1 MTTVFQDREL
11 AVDYRYF
18 VVDIMSNQ
26 LLAEI
31 PFTGVSYS
39 RSLREA
45 GEFSG
50 SIAITEA
57 TANLSLYENT
67 LPGKTA
73 LYVVRND
80 ICVWGGIIWTRSY
93 DIVGKSLNVSASEF
107 SSYFY
112 KRVIWKTWVNAYQAS
127 IVVSGPTV
135 TVTLDFAESSSIK
148 VGRPVYIDWSQD
160 YAAYNGY
167 YTPLSSPPPGLTE
180 DGRTTF
186 SVANGYVA
194 KNGDAKT
201 IPDKTNLRGIATVEV
216 NQDTYDYAR
225 QLFVELETDLFD
237 FDFPNDAIRPGIDV
251 FNTIDTYSR
260 SGGIAFIALNQPHQ
274 LIAGQRISI
283 TDADNGFDDL
293 EATVLDAPTPLTLS
307 YANTGPNVATTS
319 AVDNAKSINF
329 WQRNQDIVTVTT
341 FNPHGFKKDDIVYID
356 RLNASVNGYHRI
368 LVDDVE
374 DSGTYFQI
382 ASAGSDLGISFAGG
396 SGATATVSPAV
407 NYSTW
412 GEFTLNGDLDM
423 GYSSELPSQK
433 LQQAEPVRGFEL
445 KSVGEILEEY
455 SNVADGFEYRID
467 CAYNPSTNSFTRTF
481 VFLPLFPASL
491 KEYIDS
497 LPGGSLPPGEF
508 APVSAYG
515 ADEYVFEYPGNILN
529 ATLEENA
536 QEAATRFWVQGSDST
551 LSSDASQPYSGA
563 ADVDLLSRGWP
574 LLEEVEKVDK
584 VAEESTLYERAKR
597 FLAEAKPPISNFTI
611 SVNGSLTPVVASYKP
626 GDWCSVII
634 NDDFVKLRL
643 TSYIELNDGTGRE
656 VLLRK
661 IDAYSVSVPDNPTF
675 PEQVDLQLVTEAEV
689 DKIGNPTS

>member
-18 VVDIMSNQ
+18 VVDLMSNE

-31 PFTGVSYS
+31 PFTEVSYS

-45 GEFSG
+45 GTFSG
-50 SIAITEA
+50 SIAVTEA

-73 LYVVRND
+73 LYVVRNN

-93 DIVGKSLNVSASEF
+93 DIVGKSLSVDASEF

-127 IVVSGPTV
+127 ISVSGPTV
-135 TVTLDFAESSSIK
+135 TVTLDFAEASSIK

-160 YAAYNGY
+160 HSAYNGY
-167 YTPLSSPPPGLTE
+167 YSPLSVGLTE
-180 DGRTTF
+180 DNRTTF
-186 SVANGYVA
+186 TVSNGYVA
-194 KNGDAKT
+194 GNGDAKT
-201 IPDKTNLRGIATVEV
+201 IPNMNLKGIATVEV

-260 SGGIAFIALNQPHQ
+260 SGNVAFITLNQPHQ
-274 LIAGQRISI
+274 LIPGQRISV

-293 EATVLDAPTPLTLS
+293 EATVLTAPTPLTLT

-319 AVDNAKSINF
+319 AVDTVGTINF
-329 WQRNQDIVTVTT
+329 FQRNDNIVTVTT

-356 RLNASVNGYHRI
+356 RLNASVDGYHRV
-368 LVDDVE
+368 LVADVE

-382 ASAGSDLGISFAGG
+382 ASSGSDLGISFAGN

-455 SNVADGFEYRID
+455 SNVANGFEYRID
-467 CAYNPSTNSFTRTF
+467 CAYNAATNSFTRTF
-481 VFLPLFPASL
+481 VFLPLFPNSL

-497 LPGGSLPPGEF
+497 LPGGVLPPGEF

-536 QEAATRFWVQGSDST
+536 QDAATRFWVQGSDET

-563 ADVDLLSRGWP
+563 ADVDLLNRGWP

-584 VAEESTLYERAKR
+584 VAEESTLHERAKR
-597 FLAEAKPPISNFTI
+597 FLAEARPPISNFTI

-634 NDDFVKLRL
+634 NDDFVRLRL
-643 TSYIELNDGTGRE
+643 TSYIELKDGTGRE

-661 IDAYSVSVPDNPTF
+661 IDAYSVSVPDNPAF

>member
-18 VVDIMSNQ
+18 VVDLMSNE

-45 GEFSG
+45 GTFSG
-50 SIAITEA
+50 SIAVTEA

-73 LYVVRND
+73 LYVVRNNT
-80 ICVWGGIIWTRSY
+80 CVWGGIIWTRSY
-93 DIVGKSLNVSASEF
+93 DIVGKSLNIDASEF

-112 KRVIWKTWVNAYQAS
+112 KRVMWKTWVNAYQAS
-127 IVVSGPTV
+127 IIVSGSV
-135 TVTLDFAESSSIK
+135 ANVTLDFAESSSIR
-148 VGRPVYIDWSQD
+148 VGSPVFIDWSPD
-160 YAAYNGY
+160 HSAYNGY
-167 YTPLSSPPPGLTE
+167 YTPLSSPAPGLTE

-186 SVANGYVA
+186 SVSNGYVA
-194 KNGDAKT
+194 QNGEAKT
-201 IPDKTNLRGIATVEV
+201 IPNMSLKGTATVEV

-225 QLFVELETDLFD
+225 QLFIELETDLFD

-260 SGGIAFIALNQPHQ
+260 SGDVAFITLNQPHQ
-274 LIAGQRISI
+274 LIPGQRISV
-283 TDADNGFDDL
+283 TDADNGFDDI
-293 EATVLDAPTPLTLS
+293 EATVLTAPTPLTLS
-307 YANTGPNVATTS
+307 YANPGPDVAATS
-319 AVDNAKSINF
+319 AVDTVGLINF
-329 WQRNQDIVTVTT
+329 FQRNDSIVTITT

-356 RLNASVNGYHRI
+356 RLNASVDGYHRI
-368 LVDDVE
+368 LVADVE

-382 ASAGSDLGISFAGG
+382 ANSGSDLGISFAGN

-412 GEFTLNGDLDM
+412 GEFTQNGDLDM

-433 LQQAEPVRGFEL
+433 LQLAEPIRGFEL

-455 SNVADGFEYRID
+455 SNVANGFEYRID
-467 CAYNPSTNSFTRTF
+467 CAYNVATNSFTRTF
-481 VFLPLFPASL
+481 VFLPLFPNSL

-497 LPGGSLPPGEF
+497 LPGGVLPPGEF

-536 QEAATRFWVQGSDST
+536 QDAATRFWVQGSDDT

-563 ADVDLLSRGWP
+563 ADVDLLNRGWP

-584 VAEESTLYERAKR
+584 VAEESTLHERAKR
-597 FLAEAKPPISNFTI
+597 FLAESRPPISNFTI
-611 SVNGSLTPVVASYKP
+611 SVNGSLTPIVASYKP

-661 IDAYSVSVPDNPTF
+661 IDAYSVTVPNNPAF
-675 PEQVDLQLVTEAEV
+675 PEQVSLDLVTEAEV
-689 DKIGNPTS
+689 DKIGDPTS

>member
-18 VVDIMSNQ
+18 VVDIMSND

-31 PFTGVSYS
+31 PFTSVSYS

-50 SIAITEA
+50 SIAVAEA

-73 LYVVRND
+73 LYVVRNN

-167 YTPLSSPPPGLTE
+167 YTPLSSPAPGLTE

-260 SGGIAFIALNQPHQ
+260 SGGIAFITLNQPHQ

-356 RLNASVNGYHRI
+356 RLNASVNGYHRV

-455 SNVADGFEYRID
+455 SNVANGFEYRID
-467 CAYNPSTNSFTRTF
+467 CAYNAATNSFTRTF
-481 VFLPLFPASL
+481 VFLPLFPNSL

-497 LPGGSLPPGEF
+497 LPGGTLPPGEF

-515 ADEYVFEYPGNILN
+515 ADEFVFEYPGNILN

-536 QEAATRFWVQGSDST
+536 QDSATRFWVQGSDST

-584 VAEESTLYERAKR
+584 VAEESTLHERAKR
-597 FLAEAKPPISNFTI
+597 FLAESKPPISNFTI
-611 SVNGSLTPVVASYKP
+611 SVNGSLTPIVASYKP

-634 NDDFVKLRL
+634 NDEFVKLRL

>member
-11 AVDYRYF
+11 AADYRYF
-18 VVDIMSNQ
+18 VVDIISNE

-50 SIAITEA
+50 SIAISEA

-73 LYVVRND
+73 LYVVRNN

-93 DIVGKSLNVSASEF
+93 DIVGKSLSVSGSEF

-112 KRVIWKTWVNAYQAS
+112 KRVLWKTWVNAYQAS
-127 IVVSGPTV
+127 IVVSGSIV
-135 TVTLDFAESSSIK
+135 NVTLDFAEASSIT

-160 YAAYNGY
+160 HSAYSGY
-167 YTPLSSPPPGLTE
+167 YTPLSSPAPGLTE

-194 KNGDAKT
+194 GNGEAKT
-201 IPDKTNLRGIATVEV
+201 IPNMKLNGIATVEV

-225 QLFVELETDLFD
+225 QLFEELETDLFD

-260 SGGIAFIALNQPHQ
+260 SGNIAYITLNQPHQ

-293 EATVLDAPTPLTLS
+293 EATVLDAPTPFTLS
-307 YANTGPNVATTS
+307 YANTGPDVSTTS
-319 AVDNAKSINF
+319 AVDTVGLINF
-329 WQRNQDIVTVTT
+329 YQRNDNIVTITT

-356 RLNASVNGYHRI
+356 GLNASVDGYHRV
-368 LVDDVE
+368 LVGDVE

-382 ASAGSDLGISFAGG
+382 ASVGSDLGISFAGN

-412 GEFTLNGDLDM
+412 GEFTQNGDLDI
-423 GYSSELPSQK
+423 GYSSQLPSQK
-433 LQQAEPVRGFEL
+433 QQQAEPVRGFEL
-445 KSVGEILEEY
+445 KSIGEILEEY
-455 SNVADGFEYRID
+455 SNVANGFEYRVD
-467 CAYNPSTNSFTRTF
+467 CSYDPTTNSFTRTF

-497 LPGGSLPPGEF
+497 LPGGVLPPGEF

-515 ADEYVFEYPGNILN
+515 ADEYVFEYPGNVLN

-536 QEAATRFWVQGSDST
+536 QDAATRFWVQGSDST
-551 LSSDASQPYSGA
+551 LSSEASQPYSGA

-574 LLEEVEKVDK
+574 LLEEVEKVDN
-584 VAEESTLYERAKR
+584 VAEESTLHERAKR
-597 FLAEAKPPISNFTI
+597 FLAESKPPISNFTI
-611 SVNGSLTPVVASYKP
+611 SVNGSLTPIVASYKP

-661 IDAYSVSVPDNPTF
+661 IDAYSVSVPDNPAF

-689 DKIGNPTS
+689 DKIGTPTS

>member
-18 VVDIMSNQ
+18 VVDLMSNE

-45 GEFSG
+45 GTFSG
-50 SIAITEA
+50 SIAVTEA

-73 LYVVRND
+73 LYVVRNN

-93 DIVGKSLNVSASEF
+93 DIVGKSLSVDASEF

-127 IVVSGPTV
+127 IVVSGPIV
-135 TVTLDFAESSSIK
+135 NVTLDFAEASSIAA
-148 VGRPVYIDWSQD
+148 GRPVYIDWSQD
-160 YAAYNGY
+160 HSAYTGY
-167 YTPLSSPPPGLTE
+167 YTPLSSPAPGLTE

-194 KNGDAKT
+194 GNGEAKT
-201 IPDKTNLRGIATVEV
+201 IPNMILKGIATVEV

-237 FDFPNDAIRPGIDV
+237 FDFPNDAIRPGINV

-260 SGGIAFIALNQPHQ
+260 SGNIAFITLNQPHQ
-274 LIAGQRISI
+274 LIPGQRISV

-293 EATVLDAPTPLTLS
+293 EATVLTAPTPLTLS

-319 AVDNAKSINF
+319 ASDSVGLINF
-329 WQRNQDIVTVTT
+329 FQRNQSIVTVTT

-356 RLNASVNGYHRI
+356 GLNASVDGYHRV
-368 LVDDVE
+368 LVADVE
-374 DSGTYFQI
+374 DTGTYFQI
-382 ASAGSDLGISFAGG
+382 ASVGSDLGISFAGN

-412 GEFTLNGDLDM
+412 GEFTQNGDLDM
-423 GYSSELPSQK
+423 GYSSQLPSQK

-455 SNVADGFEYRID
+455 SNVANGFEYRID
-467 CAYNPSTNSFTRTF
+467 CAYNVATNSFTRTF
-481 VFLPLFPASL
+481 VFLPLFPNSL

-497 LPGGSLPPGEF
+497 LPGGILPPGEF

-536 QEAATRFWVQGSDST
+536 QDAATRFWVQGSDET

-563 ADVDLLSRGWP
+563 ADVDLLNRGWP
-574 LLEEVEKVDK
+574 LLEEVEKIDK

-597 FLAEAKPPISNFTI
+597 FLAESRPPISNFTI
-611 SVNGSLTPVVASYKP
+611 SVNGSLTPIVASYKP

-643 TSYIELNDGTGRE
+643 TSYIELKDGTGRE

>member
-18 VVDIMSNQ
+18 VVDIMTND

-31 PFTGVSYS
+31 PFTSVSYS

-50 SIAITEA
+50 SIAVTEA

-73 LYVVRND
+73 LYVVRNN

-93 DIVGKSLNVSASEF
+93 DIVGKSLSVSASEF

-127 IVVSGPTV
+127 IVVAGPTV
-135 TVTLDFAESSSIK
+135 TVTLDFAEASSIK
-148 VGRPVYIDWSQD
+148 VGRPVFIDWSQD
-160 YAAYNGY
+160 YAAYNGL
-167 YTPLSSPPPGLTE
+167 YTPLSSPPPRLTE

-186 SVANGYVA
+186 NVANGYVA

-201 IPDKTNLRGIATVEV
+201 IQDMTLTGTATVEV

-225 QLFVELETDLFD
+225 QLFAELETDLFD

-260 SGGIAFIALNQPHQ
+260 SGNIAYITLNQPHQ

-356 RLNASVNGYHRI
+356 RLNASVDGYHRI
-368 LVDDVE
+368 LVADVE
-374 DSGTYFQI
+374 DTGTYFQI
-382 ASAGSDLGISFAGG
+382 ANSGSDLGISFAGN

-412 GEFTLNGDLDM
+412 GEFTQNGDLDM
-423 GYSSELPSQK
+423 GYSSELPSQN
-433 LQQAEPVRGFEL
+433 LQLAEPVRGFEL

-455 SNVADGFEYRID
+455 SNVANGFEYRID
-467 CAYNPSTNSFTRTF
+467 CSYDPATNSFKRTF
-481 VFLPLFPASL
+481 VFLPLFPNSL

-497 LPGGSLPPGEF
+497 LPGGVLPPGEF

-536 QEAATRFWVQGSDST
+536 QDAATRFWVQGSDET

-563 ADVDLLSRGWP
+563 ADVDLLNRGWP
-574 LLEEVEKVDK
+574 LLEEVEKIDK
-584 VAEESTLYERAKR
+584 VAEESTLHERAKR
-597 FLAEAKPPISNFTI
+597 FLAESRPPISNFTI
-611 SVNGSLTPVVASYKP
+611 SVNGSLTPAVASYKP

-634 NDDFVKLRL
+634 NDDFVRLRL
-643 TSYIELNDGTGRE
+643 TSYIELKDGTGRE

-661 IDAYSVSVPDNPTF
+661 IDAYTVSVPDNPTF

-689 DKIGNPTS
+689 DKIGN

>member
-18 VVDIMSNQ
+18 VVDLMSNR

-31 PFTGVSYS
+31 PFTDVSYG

-45 GEFSG
+45 GTFSG
-50 SIAITEA
+50 SIAVTEA

-73 LYVVRND
+73 LYVVRNNV
-80 ICVWGGIIWTRSY
+80 CVWGGIVWTRSY
-93 DIVGKSLNVSASEF
+93 DIVGKSLSVNASEF

-112 KRVIWKTWVNAYQAS
+112 KRVMWKTWVNAYQAS
-127 IVVSGPTV
+127 IVVSGPV
-135 TVTLDFAESSSIK
+135 ANVTLDFAEASSIK
-148 VGRPVYIDWSQD
+148 AGRPVFIDWSPD
-160 YAAYNGY
+160 HSAYNGY
-167 YTPLSSPPPGLTE
+167 YTPLSSPAPGLTE

-194 KNGDAKT
+194 QNGEAKT
-201 IPDKTNLRGIATVEV
+201 IPNMTLKGTATVEV

-225 QLFVELETDLFD
+225 QLFIELETDLFD
-237 FDFPNDAIRPGIDV
+237 FDFPNDAIRPGINV

-260 SGGIAFIALNQPHQ
+260 SGNVAFITLNQPHQ
-274 LIAGQRISI
+274 LIPGQRISV

-293 EATVLDAPTPLTLS
+293 EATVLAAPTPLTLS
-307 YANTGPNVATTS
+307 YANTGPNVSATS
-319 AVDNAKSINF
+319 AVDTVGLINF
-329 WQRNQDIVTVTT
+329 FQRNDSIVTITT

-356 RLNASVNGYHRI
+356 RLNASVDGYHRI
-368 LVDDVE
+368 LVADVE
-374 DSGTYFQI
+374 DTGTYFQI
-382 ASAGSDLGISFAGG
+382 ANSGSDLGISFAGN

-412 GEFTLNGDLDM
+412 GEFTQNGDLDM
-423 GYSSELPSQK
+423 GYSSELPSQN
-433 LQQAEPVRGFEL
+433 LQLAEPVRGFEL

-455 SNVADGFEYRID
+455 SNVANGFEYRID
-467 CAYNPSTNSFTRTF
+467 CSYDPATNSFKRTF
-481 VFLPLFPASL
+481 VFLPLFPNSL

-497 LPGGSLPPGEF
+497 LPGGILPPGEF

-536 QEAATRFWVQGSDST
+536 QDAATRFWVQGSDET

-563 ADVDLLSRGWP
+563 ADVDLLNRGWP
-574 LLEEVEKVDK
+574 LLEEVEKIDK
-584 VAEESTLYERAKR
+584 VAEESTLHERAKR
-597 FLAEAKPPISNFTI
+597 FLAESRPPISNFTI
-611 SVNGSLTPVVASYKP
+611 SVNGSLTPAVASYKP

-634 NDDFVKLRL
+634 NDDFVRLRL
-643 TSYIELNDGTGRE
+643 TSYIELKDGTGRE

-661 IDAYSVSVPDNPTF
+661 IDAYTVSVPDNPTF
-675 PEQVDLQLVTEAEV
+675 PEEVDLQLVTEAEV
-689 DKIGNPTS
+689 DKIGN

>member
-18 VVDIMSNQ
+18 VVDLMSNR

-31 PFTGVSYS
+31 PFTDVSYG

-45 GEFSG
+45 GTFSG
-50 SIAITEA
+50 SIAVTEA

-73 LYVVRND
+73 LYVVRNNV
-80 ICVWGGIIWTRSY
+80 CVWGGIVWTRSY
-93 DIVGKSLNVSASEF
+93 DIVGKSLSVNASEF

-112 KRVIWKTWVNAYQAS
+112 KRVMWKTWVNAYQAS
-127 IVVSGPTV
+127 IVVSGSV
-135 TVTLDFAESSSIK
+135 ANVTLDFAESSSIK
-148 VGRPVYIDWSQD
+148 VGRPVFIDWSPD
-160 YAAYNGY
+160 HSAYNGY
-167 YTPLSSPPPGLTE
+167 YTPLSSPAPGLTE

-194 KNGDAKT
+194 QNGEAKT
-201 IPDKTNLRGIATVEV
+201 IPNMTLKGTATVEV

-225 QLFVELETDLFD
+225 QLFIELETDLFD
-237 FDFPNDAIRPGIDV
+237 FDFPNDAIRPGINV

-260 SGGIAFIALNQPHQ
+260 SGNVAFITLNQPHQ
-274 LIAGQRISI
+274 LIPGQRISV

-293 EATVLDAPTPLTLS
+293 EATVLTAPTPLTLS
-307 YANTGPNVATTS
+307 YTNTGPNVSATS
-319 AVDNAKSINF
+319 AVDTVGLINF
-329 WQRNQDIVTVTT
+329 FQRNDSIVTITT

-356 RLNASVNGYHRI
+356 KLNASVDGYHRI
-368 LVDDVE
+368 LVADVE
-374 DSGTYFQI
+374 DTGTYFQI
-382 ASAGSDLGISFAGG
+382 ANSGSDLGISFAGN

-412 GEFTLNGDLDM
+412 GEFTQNGDLDM
-423 GYSSELPSQK
+423 GYSSELPSQN
-433 LQQAEPVRGFEL
+433 LQLAEPVRGFEL

-455 SNVADGFEYRID
+455 SNVANGFEYRID
-467 CAYNPSTNSFTRTF
+467 CSYDPATNSFKRTF
-481 VFLPLFPASL
+481 VFLPLFPNSL

-497 LPGGSLPPGEF
+497 LPGGVLPPGEF

-536 QEAATRFWVQGSDST
+536 QDAATRFWVQGSDET

-563 ADVDLLSRGWP
+563 ADVDLLNRGWP
-574 LLEEVEKVDK
+574 LLEEVEKIDK
-584 VAEESTLYERAKR
+584 VAEESTLHERAKR
-597 FLAEAKPPISNFTI
+597 FLAESRPPISNFTI
-611 SVNGSLTPVVASYKP
+611 SVNGSLTPAVASYKP

-634 NDDFVKLRL
+634 NDDFVRLRL
-643 TSYIELNDGTGRE
+643 TSYIELKDGTGRE

-661 IDAYSVSVPDNPTF
+661 IDAYTVSVPDNPTF

-689 DKIGNPTS
+689 DKIGN